1 MNYFDKESKSDF
13 FVFFL
18 GGIFLLID
26 KETKSDFFGGE
37 RWGYWG
43 G

>member
-13 FVFFL
+13 FF
-18 GGIFLLID
+18 GGRRFFLLID
-26 KETKSDFFGGE
+26 KETKSDFFGGG
-37 RWGYWG
+37 RWGKWG